1 MWVLPNMVLL
11 QMLKTTE
18 EQVSTEYPAEQ
29 QYICMQGQHQK
40 FENTLQFL
48 YQKKTEE
55 IKELKKYENAKG
67 KQMKMARIYIELKVT
82 YQKEAK
88 NL

>member
-29 QYICMQGQHQK
+29 QYICMHGQHQK
-40 FENTLQFL
+40 FEDTLQFL
-48 YQKKTEE
+48 YQKKTKE
-55 IKELKKYENAKG
+55 IKELKKN
-67 KQMKMARIYIELKVT
+67 MKMP
-82 YQKEAK
+82 KENK
-88 NL
+88 

>member
-1 MWVLPNMVLL
+1 MWVRPNMVLL

-55 IKELKKYENAKG
+55 IKELKQIWKCKRKTNEG
-67 KQMKMARIYIELKVT
+67 G
-82 YQKEAK
+82 K